1 MKKSFFV
8 FLFLFTAFVVFS
20 QNGIIREMAGSVEIK
35 RAGDSDFIA
44 ASVGD
49 NLRQDTV
56 ISTGFRSTAL
66 IEVGSALFTVR
77 PLTRLSLTEI
87 RSSAGTETI
96 NVNLQAGRIRV
107 DVNPPAGTRAD
118 MQITS
123 PVATASV
130 RGTSFEFDTREIY
143 VYSGSVHFSGRR
155 GSEWRVNLGSSSELG
170 EDGRAEDPIVIRR
183 QRLRPP
189 PPPGTDSAVRIGGDS
204 GSFSRTTLFITIS
217 YDNLTD

>member
-8 FLFLFTAFVVFS
+8 FLFIMTSFIVFS
-20 QNGIIREMAGSVEIK
+20 QNGVIREMAGSVEIK
-35 RAGDSDFIA
+35 RAGDANFIA

-49 NLRQDTV
+49 NLREDTI

-66 IEVGSALFTVR
+66 IEVGSALLTVR

-87 RSSAGTETI
+87 RSSAGAEAI

-107 DVNPPAGTRAD
+107 DLAPPAGTRAD

-130 RGTSFEFDTREIY
+130 RGTRFDFDTRNLW
-143 VYSGSVHFSGRR
+143 VHSGSVEFYGNR
-155 GSEWRVNLGSSSELG
+155 GPRWQVGSGSSSNLA
-170 EDGRAEDPIVIRR
+170 EDGRASDPIKIRR

-189 PPPGTDSAVRIGGDS
+189 PPAGTDSSVRASEESGIGRQS
-204 GSFSRTTLFITIS
+204 TIIIQPL
-217 YDNLTD
+217 YIKR